1 MILYFS
7 YSSIG
12 SPSGSLKNTNCL
24 PVQHFCI
31 EILRLLIVRANYGYV
46 MYFVEFHNILFD
58 KFSYEMRIVR
68 IA

>member
-12 SPSGSLKNTNCL
+12 SPSGSLKNTNSL

-46 MYFVEFHNILFD
+46 MYFV
-58 KFSYEMRIVR
+58 
-68 IA
+68 

>member
-12 SPSGSLKNTNCL
+12 SPSGSQKNTNCL

-31 EILRLLIVRANYGYV
+31 EILRLLIVRANHGYV
-46 MYFVEFHNILFD
+46 MCLAQFHNILFD
-58 KFSYEMRIVR
+58 KFSYEMRFVR